1 MVDIQS
7 ISAELKKGDDGIWYG
22 GNSVNVSYPPGGN
35 ERCFAVEDSSFW
47 FRHRNN
53 CIVSVVKSFPP
64 KNNEAIFDIGG
75 GNGFVSLGLINAGF
89 DVVLVEP
96 VHIGV
101 LNARKRGLKNIICA
115 TLETAKFKCNS
126 LSAVG
131 LFDVIEHIKDD
142 ISFLQNIRLII
153 KKEGLLYATVPSFP
167 FLWSMED
174 ILAGHFRRYTLKG
187 IAKVLTSSG
196 FEIVFSSYIFRFLPI
211 PIFLL
216 RSLPY
221 RVGLSKKKRTSINI
235 SRDHSVK
242 SGLFA
247 NLLDAVLKP
256 EIDRLNSKKA
266 MCFGGSCLI
275 AAKAI

>member
-1 MVDIQS
+1 M
-7 ISAELKKGDDGIWYG
+7 
-22 GNSVNVSYPPGGN
+22 
-35 ERCFAVEDSSFW
+35 
-47 FRHRNN
+47 
-53 CIVSVVKSFPP
+53 
-64 KNNEAIFDIGG
+64 
-75 GNGFVSLGLINAGF
+75 SLGLINAGF

-96 VHIGV
+96 GHIGI
-101 LNARKRGLKNIICA
+101 LNAMKRGLRNIIYA
-115 TLETAKFKCNS
+115 TIETAKFNRNS

-131 LFDVIEHIKDD
+131 LFDVIEHIEDD
-142 ISFLQNIRLII
+142 ISFLQSIRVII

-167 FLWSMED
+167 FLWSRED

-187 IAKVLTSSG
+187 IADVLISSG
-196 FEIVFSSYIFRFLPI
+196 FEIIFSSYIFRFLPI

-221 RVGLSKKKRTSINI
+221 KVGLTRKKRTSINI

-256 EIDRLNSKKA
+256 EIDNLNSKKV
-266 MCFGGSCLI
+266 MRFGGSCLI
-275 AAKAI
+275 VAKAI